1 MNLRSNKGYVLTDAS
16 VSIIIL
22 LVLVPVIMGIVYQ
35 INITQRTI
43 ETKTEAIN
51 IAINAVEAAKG
62 LSVEELNITNIIDNL
77 RAIYGVDTNETDNG
91 VKITTRDKNGNENLN
106 YLLFLVVKDYAENSS
121 GKTNVVKTVN
131 ATVKYRAKGEDK
143 EISLST
149 VVK

>member
-62 LSVEELNITNIIDNL
+62 LSVEELNKSNIIDNL

>member
-51 IAINAVEAAKG
+51 IAI
-62 LSVEELNITNIIDNL
+62 IIDNL